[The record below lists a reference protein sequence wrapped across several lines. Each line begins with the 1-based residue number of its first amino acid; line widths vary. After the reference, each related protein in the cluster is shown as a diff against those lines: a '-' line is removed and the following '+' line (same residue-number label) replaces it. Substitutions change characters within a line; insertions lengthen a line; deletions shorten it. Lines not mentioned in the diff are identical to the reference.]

1 MGHTM
6 SRVCLYV
13 WLYAYAFTLVCVCVC
28 VTACLSVYVRGEG
41 IEPDVYMNV
50 CVCVGAYM

>member
-1 MGHTM
+1 MCG
-6 SRVCLYV
+6 RVRVHSHLY
-13 WLYAYAFTLVCVCVC
+13 VCVC